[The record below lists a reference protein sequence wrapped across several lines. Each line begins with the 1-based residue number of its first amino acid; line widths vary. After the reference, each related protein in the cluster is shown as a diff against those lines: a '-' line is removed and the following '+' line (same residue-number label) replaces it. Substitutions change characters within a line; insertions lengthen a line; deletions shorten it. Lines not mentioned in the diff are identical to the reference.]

1 LTFWSNPCFFM
12 ILLHRFLH
20 VFFNMLYHPLAFA
33 YDFVA
38 SIVSFGKWKSWVYSV
53 IPLIEGTS
61 ILELGHGPG
70 HLQLVLQSY
79 GRVFAI
85 DESAQMGKLARRRLG
100 SSHRLTRA
108 LAQNMPYASGRFD
121 TLISTFPSEYI
132 FDMQSLVEAYRVLR
146 YNGRVIILL
155 SALPV
160 NPLLRFLFRI
170 TGQGS
175 EGRMELTKSRII
187 EILAPVKFKPEIL
200 IVEVKS
206 GRLFIIVAK
215 KED

>member
-1 LTFWSNPCFFM
+1 M
-12 ILLHRFLH
+12 ILLHRFLQ
-20 VFFNMLYHPLAFA
+20 VFFNVLYHPLAFA

-38 SIVSFGKWKSWVYSV
+38 ATVSFGKWKNWVYSV
-53 IPLIEGTS
+53 IPLIEGNN

-70 HLQLVLQSY
+70 HLQLELQSY
-79 GRVFAI
+79 VRVFAI

-100 SSHRLTRA
+100 SSHRLARA
-108 LAQNMPYASGRFD
+108 LAQNLPYASGKFD

-132 FDMQSLVEAYRVLR
+132 FDMHSLVEAYRVLR
-146 YNGRVIILL
+146 HNGRLIILL
-155 SALPV
+155 SAIPV

-175 EGRMELTKSRII
+175 EGAQEFTKSRII
-187 EILAPVKFKPEIL
+187 EILAPVKFKADIQ

-206 GRLFIIVAK
+206 GGLFIIVAK